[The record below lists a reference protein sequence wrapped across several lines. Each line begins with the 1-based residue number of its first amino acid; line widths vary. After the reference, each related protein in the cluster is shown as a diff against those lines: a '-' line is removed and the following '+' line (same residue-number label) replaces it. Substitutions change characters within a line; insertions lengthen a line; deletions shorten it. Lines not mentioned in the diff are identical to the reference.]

1 MPVPIP
7 AAPAQAEAI
16 LPIIQLAITPVIL
29 ISGIGALV
37 ISMTNRMGRIVDR
50 TRNLAGLMRQA
61 SGPDRNYTEQ
71 QLHIMF
77 RRAKM
82 MRFSLTMATTSMF
95 FSGLLI
101 VVIFVSALFERT
113 LAWVILALF
122 GTSVAM
128 LLASLAAFISD
139 IWVSLSALGVEVKR
153 ALDSPKH

>member
-1 MPVPIP
+1 MFE
-7 AAPAQAEAI
+7 PAQPAEAANRI

-61 SGPDRNYTEQ
+61 SGADRNYIEQ

-77 RRAKM
+77 KRAKL
-82 MRFSLTMATTSMF
+82 MRFTMTTATTSMF

-101 VVIFVSALFERT
+101 VVIFVSALFEKP
-113 LAWVILALF
+113 LAWVILCLF
-122 GTSVAM
+122 GTSVGT
-128 LLASLAAFISD
+128 LLAALAAFIRD
-139 IWVSLSALGVEVKR
+139 VWVSLNALGVEVKR
-153 ALDSPKH
+153 ALESPRH